1 MQIKYM
7 GTKVVSDTELH
18 LMWQEQQQRNR
29 RSEGSDK
36 LATSDKASTKFSKSI
51 DTQSPSSRLRPVVDG
66 GMAPE
71 STFCTDDYAPN
82 EVDLSFPLDP
92 KPPRFHG
99 GSETESENDFEY
111 GVAPRYCQG
120 GSLKDNN
127 GQSTETSSVVC
138 SAPQSPEGWKSL
150 APRTDKPTVI
160 GTEVKTR
167 ELPPAHS
174 KKMANKED
182 ANSSSAYA
190 NEEGQEKN
198 TSTGRRRL
206 QIDDCNDYEEGL
218 QISHSTEHKELA
230 TPRWHGAAQAMFE
243 GPSLIP
249 ESMDATSTG
258 SMRSSRYDKRSSS
271 SSIGDS
277 PSPNYISNDED
288 LRDANSLSLPSR
300 SSGVVS
306 SSSMYQ
312 TMKLNRTTGSSNRFD
327 GSFSDGF
334 DKNRGRSG
342 SGAGSSGQIEA
353 VHTGPNRQSLH
364 AFSPTEAGHTGVGRQ
379 QQRLSEDIDGYE
391 RKGRSFSQ
399 LSADLSC
406 GASRLP
412 LQTNAMSGIINRE
425 DRQRFEHT
433 GSVILTEGNDNSN
446 NDNHRNSRDRDRG
459 YSYSSS
465 PSKITYTEPREDT
478 RGVTRTETER
488 NVRRSHERRSA
499 GNSRFSPNRHGS
511 SGSSRPTDSEEISV
525 EDFVHLQHAMDTLL
539 AKNRVLEKESD
550 LARKRV
556 LQLESESL
564 VKHVEREDA
573 LKAFT
578 SQQNQWTAELTA
590 HILRNTALEQ
600 ELRSK
605 KEELEGSKIRLAA
618 DEAKIKSL
626 TGKLIRDCLSH
637 FDDLP
642 SLHGCKFLLPTS
654 YLHSWIALRHLYY
667 PPYGLLS
674 LQKCF

>member
-36 LATSDKASTKFSKSI
+36 LSTSDKASTKFSKSI
-51 DTQSPSSRLRPVVDG
+51 DTQSPSSRLRPVADG

-71 STFCTDDYAPN
+71 SSFCTDDYAAN
-82 EVDLSFPLDP
+82 EVDLSFPSDP

-120 GSLKDNN
+120 GGLKDN
-127 GQSTETSSVVC
+127 GQSTDTSSVVC

-160 GTEVKTR
+160 GIEVKTR

-182 ANSSSAYA
+182 ANSTSAYA

-249 ESMDATSTG
+249 ESMDAASTG

-327 GSFSDGF
+327 GSFSDGI
-334 DKNRGRSG
+334 DKDRDRSGSG

-364 AFSPTEAGHTGVGRQ
+364 AFSPSEAGYSYSGVGRQ
-379 QQRLSEDIDGYE
+379 QQPLSLSDDKDIDGYE

-399 LSADLSC
+399 LSADVSFS
-406 GASRLP
+406 ASRLP
-412 LQTNAMSGIINRE
+412 LQTNAMSGTINRE
-425 DRQRFEHT
+425 DRQRFEKT
-433 GSVILTEGNDNSN
+433 GSVILTEGNDNNSN
-446 NDNHRNSRDRDRG
+446 NHRNRRDRDRDRDRG
-459 YSYSSS
+459 YSSS
-465 PSKITYTEPREDT
+465 PSKNTYIEPREDT
-478 RGVTRTETER
+478 RGVTRTVTER
-488 NVRRSHERRSA
+488 NVRRSHESRSA
-499 GNSRFSPNRHGS
+499 GNSRFSPNRHS
-511 SGSSRPTDSEEISV
+511 STGSSRPTDSEEMSYEEDTV
-525 EDFVHLQHAMDTLL
+525 EDFVHLRHAMDTLL

-573 LKAFT
+573 FKAFT

-626 TGKLIRDCLSH
+626 TGKLVRDCLSH
-637 FDDLP
+637 FDALP
-642 SLHGCKFLLPTS
+642 SLPGCNFLFPTS
-654 YLHSWIALRHLYY
+654 YLHSCIALHHL
-667 PPYGLLS
+667 
-674 LQKCF
+674 

>member
-18 LMWQEQQQRNR
+18 SMWQEQQQRNR
-29 RSEGSDK
+29 RYEGNGNDK
-36 LATSDKASTKFSKSI
+36 LSTSDKASTKYTKSI
-51 DTQSPSSRLRPVVDG
+51 DSQLSSSRLTSVADG

-71 STFCTDDYAPN
+71 SNFSSDDYAPN
-82 EVDLSFPLDP
+82 EVDLSSPLDP
-92 KPPRFHG
+92 KPRFHG

-120 GSLKDNN
+120 GGLKGN
-127 GQSTETSSVVC
+127 GQSTEISSVVC
-138 SAPQSPEGWKSL
+138 SAPQSPEGRNSL
-150 APRTDKPTVI
+150 TPCTDKDKPAVI
-160 GTEVKTR
+160 ETEVKTK
-167 ELPPAHS
+167 EWPPARS
-174 KKMANKED
+174 KKMASKEI
-182 ANSSSAYA
+182 ANSTSVYT

-198 TSTGRRRL
+198 TSRRRL

-249 ESMDATSTG
+249 ESIDATS

-271 SSIGDS
+271 ICDS

-288 LRDANSLSLPSR
+288 LRDANSLLLPSR

-312 TMKLNRTTGSSNRFD
+312 TMKLNRATGSSNRFD

-334 DKNRGRSG
+334 DRNRSGSG
-342 SGAGSSGQIEA
+342 SGAGSSASGQIEA
-353 VHTGPNRQSLH
+353 VQTGINRQSLR
-364 AFSPTEAGHTGVGRQ
+364 AFSPSEAGHSGASRQ
-379 QQRLSEDIDGYE
+379 PLSEDIDEYE

-399 LSADLSC
+399 LSADPSFS
-406 GASRLP
+406 ASRLP
-412 LQTNAMSGIINRE
+412 SQTNAMSGIIDRE
-425 DRQRFEHT
+425 DRQRLEHT
-433 GSVILTEGNDNSN
+433 GIILTEGNSN
-446 NDNHRNSRDRDRG
+446 DHRNSRDRG
-459 YSYSSS
+459 YGHGHSAS
-465 PSKITYTEPREDT
+465 PSKITYIETREDN
-478 RGVTRTETER
+478 RGVTRSET
-488 NVRRSHERRSA
+488 NVRRSHEKRSA
-499 GNSRFSPNRHGS
+499 GNSRFSSNRLSRAGLD
-511 SGSSRPTDSEEISV
+511 SSRPLGSEATSYEEDTV
-525 EDFVHLQHAMDTLL
+525 EDFVHLRHALDTLL

-556 LQLESESL
+556 LQLESEAL
-564 VKHVEREDA
+564 VKHVEREEA
-573 LKAFT
+573 LSAFT

-605 KEELEGSKIRLAA
+605 KEELEGSRIRLAA

-626 TGKLIRDCLSH
+626 TGR
-637 FDDLP
+637 
-642 SLHGCKFLLPTS
+642 
-654 YLHSWIALRHLYY
+654 
-667 PPYGLLS
+667 
-674 LQKCF
+674 

>member
-18 LMWQEQQQRNR
+18 SMWQEQQQRNR
-29 RSEGSDK
+29 RSEGNGNDK
-36 LATSDKASTKFSKSI
+36 LSTSDKASTKYTKSI
-51 DTQSPSSRLRPVVDG
+51 DSQLSSSRLTSVADG

-71 STFCTDDYAPN
+71 SNFSSDDYAPN
-82 EVDLSFPLDP
+82 EVDLSSPLDP
-92 KPPRFHG
+92 KPRFHG

-120 GSLKDNN
+120 GGLKGN
-127 GQSTETSSVVC
+127 GQSTEISSVVC
-138 SAPQSPEGWKSL
+138 SAPQSPEGRNSL
-150 APRTDKPTVI
+150 TPCTDKDKPAVI
-160 GTEVKTR
+160 ETEVKTK
-167 ELPPAHS
+167 EWPPARS
-174 KKMANKED
+174 KKMASKEI
-182 ANSSSAYA
+182 ANSTSVYT

-198 TSTGRRRL
+198 TSRRRL

-249 ESMDATSTG
+249 ESIDATS

-271 SSIGDS
+271 ICDS

-288 LRDANSLSLPSR
+288 LRDANSLLLPSR

-312 TMKLNRTTGSSNRFD
+312 TMKLNRATGSSNRFD

-334 DKNRGRSG
+334 DRNRSGSG
-342 SGAGSSGQIEA
+342 SGAGSSASGQIEA
-353 VHTGPNRQSLH
+353 VQTGINRQSLR
-364 AFSPTEAGHTGVGRQ
+364 AFSPSEAGHSGASRQ
-379 QQRLSEDIDGYE
+379 PLSEDIDEYE

-399 LSADLSC
+399 LSADPSFS
-406 GASRLP
+406 ASRLP
-412 LQTNAMSGIINRE
+412 SQTNAMSGIIDRE
-425 DRQRFEHT
+425 DRQRLEHT
-433 GSVILTEGNDNSN
+433 GIILTEGNSN
-446 NDNHRNSRDRDRG
+446 DHRNSRDRG
-459 YSYSSS
+459 YGHGHSAS
-465 PSKITYTEPREDT
+465 PSKITYIETREDN
-478 RGVTRTETER
+478 RGVTRSET
-488 NVRRSHERRSA
+488 NVRRSHEKRSA
-499 GNSRFSPNRHGS
+499 GNSRFSSNRLSRAGLD
-511 SGSSRPTDSEEISV
+511 SSRPLGSEATSYEEDTV
-525 EDFVHLQHAMDTLL
+525 EDFVHLQHALDTLL

-556 LQLESESL
+556 LQLESEAL
-564 VKHVEREDA
+564 VKHVEREEA
-573 LKAFT
+573 LSAFT

-605 KEELEGSKIRLAA
+605 KEELEGSRIRLAA

-626 TGKLIRDCLSH
+626 TGR
-637 FDDLP
+637 
-642 SLHGCKFLLPTS
+642 
-654 YLHSWIALRHLYY
+654 
-667 PPYGLLS
+667 
-674 LQKCF
+674 